1 LADATQWGR
10 KELALLGGSLLAGLL
25 FDYLFYG
32 KQLGVSYPLF
42 VLALYGLFFWQL
54 RQSGKLQLTFEWLL
68 TVPIVLLSLTFFLYS
83 NDLFHFL
90 NFLLV
95 PFLFVVQSCL
105 ITKRNKRDWY
115 KIGFV
120 ADVFELVFYYTI
132 KHMRL
137 PFSILTN
144 WIKKNTDK
152 QKYGAAMKVLIGL
165 GISLPLLL
173 IVLSLLSEADSVF
186 GHFLSEIPRML
197 FDLEVMEVSFRGF
210 LIAFVSVGTF
220 AYLWSLQAP
229 REESVEIPN
238 PVPQEEKLRWDGII
252 LVTILV
258 VINLVYM
265 AFTIIQISY
274 LFSGAQTILPDGMT
288 YAEYARKGFNEL
300 VVVTIINF
308 LILLTF
314 MHLTS
319 KEQPR
324 VYRMVQI
331 LLSLLTVC
339 TGFMLFSAYFRLSL
353 YEEAYGYTVSR
364 LLAHA
369 FMLFLFVLFGIAL
382 VKIWRDGISLIK
394 YYAITGIAAYLL
406 LNYIN
411 IDVMIAKNNISR
423 YQESGRIDADY
434 LTRLS
439 YDAVPYLVPL
449 LEDQGVAESI
459 KYGLDEMREEIEDD
473 ESWQSFNLSEY
484 RAKKLLDAND

>member
-1 LADATQWGR
+1 MADATQWGR
-10 KELALLGGSLLAGLL
+10 KELGLLGGSLLAGIL
-25 FDYLFYG
+25 FDFLFYG
-32 KQLGVSYPLF
+32 KELGVSYPLF
-42 VLALYGLFFWQL
+42 VLAIYGLLCWQL
-54 RQSGKLQLTFEWLL
+54 RQYGKLQVTFEWLL
-68 TVPIVLLSLTFFLYS
+68 TVPIALLSLTFFWYS
-83 NDLFHFL
+83 NGLFHFL

-95 PFLFVVQSCL
+95 PFLFVVQSFL
-105 ITKRNKRDWY
+105 VAKRNKRDWY

-120 ADVFELVFYYTI
+120 AEVLELVFYYTI
-132 KHMRL
+132 KHVRI
-137 PFSILTN
+137 PFSFVKN
-144 WIKKNTDK
+144 WIKANTDK
-152 QKYGAAMKVLIGL
+152 RKYGVAIKVLIGL

-173 IVLSLLSEADSVF
+173 VVLSLLSEADSVF
-186 GHFLSEIPRML
+186 GYFLSEIPRML
-197 FDLEVMEVSFRGF
+197 FDLEIMEVSFRGI
-210 LIAFVSVGTF
+210 LIGVVSIGTF
-220 AYLWSLQAP
+220 AYLWSLLAP

-238 PVPQEEKLRWDGII
+238 PVPQEEKQRWDGII

-258 VINLVYM
+258 VINLVYA

-274 LFSGAQTILPDGMT
+274 LFSGAQTVLPDDMT

-300 VVVTIINF
+300 VMVTIINF
-308 LILLTF
+308 LILLMF

-369 FMLFLFVLFGIAL
+369 FMLFLLVLFGIAL
-382 VKIWRDGISLIK
+382 VKIWREGISLIK
-394 YYAITGIAAYLL
+394 NYALTGIAAYLL

-411 IDVMIAKNNISR
+411 IDAIIAKNNISR
-423 YQESGRIDADY
+423 YEETGKIDADY
-434 LTRLS
+434 LTHLS

-449 LEDQGVAESI
+449 LEDRGVAEII
-459 KYGLDEMREEIEDD
+459 KYGLDEMREEMDD
-473 ESWQSFNLSEY
+473 DDSWQSFNWSKY
-484 RAKKLLDAND
+484 RAKQLLDSNR